1 MEKERKRNNASNE
14 NRSKEMRVNCVQ
26 SETQMTGEKQTARNQ
41 NSRQPGMCS
50 SKEIDEQVFL
60 YATATKPKQ

>member
-14 NRSKEMRVNCVQ
+14 NRSKEMY